1 MDFAWLVA
9 EDKIKTALKNGD
21 FDNLPGKGKPQKL
34 EDLSMIPEDL
44 RIAYKV
50 MKNSGYLPEEAE
62 LKSEIQSLEELL
74 TFCEDETDRKRLKK
88 RLSEKQI
95 RYNQVAYERR
105 ANLPPEYQ
113 DKVNKKLSES

>member
-21 FDNLPGKGKPQKL
+21 FDNLPGKGKPQKI

-50 MKNSGYLPEEAE
+50 MKNSGYLPEEPE

-74 TFCEDETDRKRLKK
+74 ALCEDEADRKGLKK

-95 RYNQVAYERR
+95 RYNQLTNDRR
-105 ANLPPEYQ
+105 TNYPSEYQ
-113 DKVNKKLSES
+113 HKVNKKFSES

>member
-50 MKNSGYLPEEAE
+50 MKNSGYLPEETE

-74 TFCEDETDRKRLKK
+74 AFCEDEPNRKRLKK

-105 ANLPPEYQ
+105 ANFSPEYQ
-113 DKVNKKLSES
+113 YKVNKKFSES